1 MKQIK
6 VLTLMAWVKTKI
18 HHFGVEDWSVGN
30 REAENRD
37 LYGEQAG
44 TVTKTMPYPLEKW
57 RLNILAAFVV

>member
-1 MKQIK
+1 
-6 VLTLMAWVKTKI
+6 MAWVKTKI
-18 HHFGVEDWSVGN
+18 HHFGVEDWCVGN